1 MKRLKRLFL
10 LAFCLPLGIL
20 GAAVPDDPDDSKKQA
35 PPDGTPPDG
44 GDGGNDSLPK
54 TQEELDA
61 LIEKRLARERKR
73 LAKQSAAPPAAPA
86 QPPAEGTQQPPA
98 QAPAAPMEDP
108 EKISIQRELLLAKA
122 QISAIQEGI
131 DPSVSEDAVYLAL
144 REAEKADEADEEGI
158 RDALKAVLKR
168 HPEWKKDS
176 KEGSGGFRFGADGA
190 GSEPATGKKKALPA
204 GRVIF

>member
-61 LIEKRLARERKR
+61 IIEKRLARERKK
-73 LAKQSAAPPAAPA
+73 LARQNPAPPAAPA
-86 QPPAEGTQQPPA
+86 
-98 QAPAAPMEDP
+98 EDP

-168 HPEWKKDS
+168 HPEWKKKDN

-190 GSEPATGKKKALPA
+190 GSEPAAGKKKALPA